1 MKMTITTSNPIPT
14 RDRETQ
20 RQKDMTAKLEALTVA
35 YMQGEIDLK
44 TYREML
50 KDINTRFDLRK
61 IASKLQKG

>member
-1 MKMTITTSNPIPT
+1 MTITTSNPIPT